1 MTLYVQKDVYHNVPG
16 GTHGCNRLCF
26 RSVSHCLIVIVRA
39 NYFTSLVPLQTLENV
54 LLLKVSSTFHF
65 DFLVWL
71 DPPFLTSPTSR
82 VFLIENLR

>member
-54 LLLKVSSTFHF
+54 LLRAVELNGFWAWGAGGDIKKVEPPIIK
-65 DFLVWL
+65 LV
-71 DPPFLTSPTSR
+71 
-82 VFLIENLR
+82 